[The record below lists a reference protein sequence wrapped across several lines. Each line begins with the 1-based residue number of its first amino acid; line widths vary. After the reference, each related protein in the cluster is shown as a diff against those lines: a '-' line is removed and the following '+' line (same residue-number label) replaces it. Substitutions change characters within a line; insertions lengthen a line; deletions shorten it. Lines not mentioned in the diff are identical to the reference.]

1 MPSIVLSWSSYSGL
15 SIRFWRQRTV
25 LGLLPQNTV
34 LLLDIDIL
42 LLDHQLQ
49 LHFVLEPADRILYYL
64 PYNLRLIRLL
74 HITHDPVL
82 VTPFLQ
88 YGVQAAYQEDQGVC
102 PVPWK
107 EHHETVS
114 GI

>member
-1 MPSIVLSWSSYSGL
+1 MVQL
-15 SIRFWRQRTV
+15 

-82 VTPFLQ
+82 VTPFFQLRR
-88 YGVQAAYQEDQGVC
+88 A
-102 PVPWK
+102 VPGDHDK
-107 EHHETVS
+107 RYL
-114 GI
+114 IYDIPFL